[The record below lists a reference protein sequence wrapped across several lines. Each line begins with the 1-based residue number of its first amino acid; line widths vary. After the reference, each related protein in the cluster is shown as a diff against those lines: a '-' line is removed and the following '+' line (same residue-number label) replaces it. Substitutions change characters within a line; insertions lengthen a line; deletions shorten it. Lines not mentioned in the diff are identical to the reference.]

1 MPNKYQREIEEI
13 LRNMERTEPPRQ
25 GLSDRIRAFNRPRPR
40 PQRGW
45 RTPLNVS
52 ETLFV
57 LSVVLALAAA
67 SLTFYLGPVVI
78 ATLPVVE
85 VITVNGILAVGAFI
99 ALVAALLRGWRE
111 RFRVGSSTPAWRG
124 NVVNMH
130 SHRRNPFSA
139 LATQFRI
146 FRLKFRYWR
155 MRGKE

>member
-67 SLTFYLGPVVI
+67 SVTFYLGQVVI
-78 ATLPVVE
+78 ITLPVVE

-111 RFRVGSSTPAWRG
+111 RFRIGSSTPAWRG
-124 NVVNMH
+124 NVVNMR
-130 SHRRNPFSA
+130 SRRRNPFSA
-139 LATQFRI
+139 LTTQFRI

-155 MRGKE
+155 TRGKE